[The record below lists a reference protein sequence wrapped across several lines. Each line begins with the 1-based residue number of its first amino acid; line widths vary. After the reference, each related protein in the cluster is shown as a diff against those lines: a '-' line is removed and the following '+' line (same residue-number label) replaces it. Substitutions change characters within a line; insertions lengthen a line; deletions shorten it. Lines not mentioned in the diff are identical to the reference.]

1 MVQSFA
7 GSTTHCCIL
16 RSVLSDEDMAPETH
30 KDTGE
35 SKIPISTKRLVD
47 LYTHFSETSGLN
59 IGKLNKELERACTQ
73 LGAPK
78 KGNFDFKAP
87 TVKAWKSKLEA
98 EPLHTL
104 QRPLIFAKAC
114 LLAFEVD
121 VTAEQIF
128 FQRPLSLNEIIE
140 FGGLHLR
147 SGQANSITDDGV
159 CAHDLVISHL
169 KLAVKPFPVLSPVGK
184 RVGSLRLTPLRVTL
198 EFSVDGLD
206 VMPPSEDLEV
216 VRGTARPLIVQLL
229 EGDQASGGFL
239 GQCSM
244 ERTNELNRFSVLRKF
259 DASPEASAILKDITP
274 LSIELGPQDEVT
286 ARVLIAE
293 DDLEP
298 TDFTSAESENWNSQK
313 GKIFQRFFKLEM
325 KSDERLVAVGKAR
338 PAQ

>member
-1 MVQSFA
+1 MV
-7 GSTTHCCIL
+7 
-16 RSVLSDEDMAPETH
+16 PETH
-30 KDTGE
+30 TDTGE

-47 LYTHFSETSGLN
+47 LYTRFSETSGLS
-59 IGKLNKELERACTQ
+59 IGKLNKELERGCAQ
-73 LGAPK
+73 LGAQK
-78 KGNFDFKAP
+78 QKNFDFKP
-87 TVKAWKSKLEA
+87 STVIAWKGKLES

-104 QRPLIFAKAC
+104 SRPLIFAKAC

-128 FQRPLSLNEIIE
+128 FQRPLSLNQIIE
-140 FGGLHLR
+140 FGRVHLR
-147 SGQANSITDDGV
+147 SGQTNSITDDGV

-169 KLAVKPFPVLSPVGK
+169 KLAVKPFPVSSPAGK

-206 VMPPSEDLEV
+206 VMPSSEDLEV
-216 VRGTARPLIVQLL
+216 VRGKTRPLVVQLL
-229 EGDQASGGFL
+229 EGDHANGGFL

-244 ERTNELNRFSVLRKF
+244 ERTDELNRFSVLRKF
-259 DASPEASAILKDITP
+259 GASPEASAILKDVAP
-274 LSIELGPQDEVT
+274 LSIELGPEDEVT

-298 TDFTSAESENWNSQK
+298 TDFTSAESEDWNSQK
-313 GKIFQRFFKLEM
+313 SKIFQRFFKLEM

-338 PAQ
+338 PPQ